1 MIEDSLSPFK
11 AISTLDVLAFLV
23 PFILAVSIDLFT
35 HKKGQ
40 KITMGNAL
48 KWSLIWV
55 ACAAAFAG
63 YVWWSF
69 ENNPRTEKFGDIWRT
84 LDGSGAVSLYAT
96 GYILEKAL
104 ALDNL
109 FAFYLIFKSF
119 GLTSEK
125 NQHFQHRILYWGILG
140 AIVFRMFFLG
150 LGAFMANASPYV
162 LIGFAIVVLWTV
174 LKMWQSS
181 GHTVEIDYTKH
192 WSVRFMRKLTPT
204 NPSIE
209 SGHFFSHGVTPLFLC
224 LFCIEMCDV
233 VFAFDSMPVI
243 VAVVRDPYLMITSSL
258 WAAAGLRSLYFL
270 LVAAQSRLW
279 ALDKAIMILLIFVAM
294 KLIGSAFG
302 YHLDPA
308 ISVSVVAF
316 ILTAGVIMSLAVPD
330 PKELNDA

>member
-1 MIEDSLSPFK
+1 MLEDSLSPFK
-11 AISTLDVLAFLV
+11 AITTLDVLAFLV
-23 PFILAVSIDLFT
+23 PFIAAVAIDLLT

-48 KWSLIWV
+48 KWSLIWI
-55 ACAAAFAG
+55 ACAGAFAG

-69 ENNPRTEKFGDIWRT
+69 ETNPRTENFGTVIRT
-84 LDGSGAVSLYAT
+84 LDGAGAVSLYAT

-119 GLTSEK
+119 GLTLDK
-125 NQHFQHRILYWGILG
+125 NQHYQHRILYWGILG

-150 LGAFMANASPYV
+150 LGAVIANASPYV
-162 LIGFAIVVLWTV
+162 LIGFAVIVLWTV

-181 GHTVEIDYTKH
+181 GHTEEIDFTNH
-192 WSVRFMRKLTPT
+192 WSVRLMRKIAPT

-209 SGHFFSHGVTPLFLC
+209 SGKFFSHGVTPLFLC

-270 LVAAQSRLW
+270 LIAAQSRLW
-279 ALDKAIMILLIFVAM
+279 ALDKAIMILLIFVAL

-302 YHLDPA
+302 FHLDPA
-308 ISVSVVAF
+308 ISVSIVAF

-330 PKELNDA
+330 PKDLKDA